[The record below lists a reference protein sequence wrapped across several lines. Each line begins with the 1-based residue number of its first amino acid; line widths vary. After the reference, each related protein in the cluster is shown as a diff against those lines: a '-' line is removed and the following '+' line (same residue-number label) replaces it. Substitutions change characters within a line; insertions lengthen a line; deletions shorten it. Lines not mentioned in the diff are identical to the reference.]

1 MDKGKLKRSGQVLA
15 PSIFTVANM
24 VCGFYALLAAHMGEY
39 TSGGLAIIGGIVF
52 DMLDGRVARLV
63 HGESVFGVEFD
74 SLSDFL
80 TFCVSPAY
88 LVYALLLKDYGVGGF
103 VVAFVF
109 ALCGGLRLA
118 RFNAVVHVGQG
129 SKTHFQGLPTPA
141 AAGFLASFIILYE
154 IVELDKPARTLSF
167 VMDQIPLVASFV
179 PFVVLALAFL
189 MVSNVP
195 YAAAKRPDLLHPRNV
210 KLMGGVALF
219 LAFLYFY
226 PQNAIFLLFLFYVLS
241 GFTRLFLPRRPVPP
255 VEHPK
260 A

>member
-1 MDKGKLKRSGQVLA
+1 
-15 PSIFTVANM
+15 M

-210 KLMGGVALF
+210 ADGRSGAVSGIPLLLSPERDIPAL
-219 LAFLYFY
+219 
-226 PQNAIFLLFLFYVLS
+226 PLL
-241 GFTRLFLPRRPVPP
+241 RPVGVHAP
-255 VEHPK
+255 VP
-260 A
+260 AQASGPAGRTA